1 MTSDSYQSELI
12 KNSHYTM
19 WLEDNV
25 IFIYSVGLWGKSTAE
40 RFSQDYTSLRARLN
54 GKPWSV
60 ISHSK
65 DWVLGSPDIEP
76 ILANLGK
83 PEDNRQLVV
92 SIRIIDENTLSQ
104 FQINKITDRIPQNYL
119 RLNFTDEAKAFKSL
133 QEHGFNTKTQSFS
146 ACFDI

>member
-40 RFSQDYTSLRARLN
+40 RFSQDFTSLRARVN
-54 GKPWSV
+54 DRPWSV

-76 ILANLGK
+76 ILAIWVN
-83 PEDNRQLVV
+83 
-92 SIRIIDENTLSQ
+92 
-104 FQINKITDRIPQNYL
+104 
-119 RLNFTDEAKAFKSL
+119 
-133 QEHGFNTKTQSFS
+133 
-146 ACFDI
+146 